1 MGALTVGKPLQQV
14 AEVQAAQFGL
24 KLGGIMLLE
33 EGAAQANVSGSDD
46 KEMKIPP
53 IKKCWKK
60 RQKIFSVG
68 GPQRLRARQLQ

>member
-1 MGALTVGKPLQQV
+1 
-14 AEVQAAQFGL
+14 
-24 KLGGIMLLE
+24 MLLE